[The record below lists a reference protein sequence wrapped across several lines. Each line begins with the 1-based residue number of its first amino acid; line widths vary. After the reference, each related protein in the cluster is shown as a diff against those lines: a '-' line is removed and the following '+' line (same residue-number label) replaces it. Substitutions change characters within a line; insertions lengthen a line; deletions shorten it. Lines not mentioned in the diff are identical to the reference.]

1 MSDKNKIAEE
11 NYKESMH
18 TPYALSRRYGS
29 LTFEVAVQNVRDA
42 LNQMEL
48 KVVNHFNLHDHIQ
61 ENLGKE
67 INRYTILGACNAEL
81 ALEAFST
88 ANKAGIM
95 LPCNVIV
102 QEMDNEGIIE
112 VSVADPTVT
121 FSLAKNEKLTTMGT
135 KAKERLHQILDHIE
149 KSNVKL

>member
-48 KVVNHFNLHDHIQ
+48 KVVNHFNLHDHIH
-61 ENLGKE
+61 E
-67 INRYTILGACNAEL
+67 
-81 ALEAFST
+81 
-88 ANKAGIM
+88 NKAGIM

-112 VSVADPTVT
+112 VSVVDPTVT